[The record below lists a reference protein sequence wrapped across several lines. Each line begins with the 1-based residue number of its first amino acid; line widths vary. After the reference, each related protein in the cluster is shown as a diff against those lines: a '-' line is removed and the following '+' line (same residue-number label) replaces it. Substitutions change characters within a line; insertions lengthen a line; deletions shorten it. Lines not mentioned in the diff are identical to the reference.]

1 MTFASGQ
8 SGSVVIDYTI
18 LYDSAA
24 AAAAA
29 VASAASHTA
38 NDFSV
43 AIQSAAADAGVSS
56 VFAGLTVEAVA
67 VPVEPS
73 RCQAKPTGQGSTRA
87 GAGRVLFG
95 QVADESRRF
104 RGESGRGE
112 ALSGSF
118 LGREGPQKS
127 TPYPGFKLE
136 FKKTHLKSKNST

>member
-118 LGREGPQKS
+118 LGRGGPF
-127 TPYPGFKLE
+127 YFK
-136 FKKTHLKSKNST
+136 TY